1 MMASKMA
8 DIQAQLLRA
17 SGRASAPFAPS
28 APAATVPAAP
38 AATAPGT
45 TASRP
50 APTKAPSR
58 EGLIHIGAYLHP
70 DFKSSL
76 RLVQARTGKDIQSLL
91 ADALN
96 ELFRANNAP
105 VVDR

>member
-8 DIQAQLLRA
+8 EIQAQLLRA
-17 SGRASAPFAPS
+17 SGRASASS
-28 APAATVPAAP
+28 APPAPASPASIAAP
-38 AATAPGT
+38 AAPGT
-45 TASRP
+45 AASRP
-50 APTKAPSR
+50 APAKAPSR

-96 ELFRANNAP
+96 DLFRAHNAP